1 MRNENSKCV
10 YKGEV
15 YRDTVRL
22 TAAALEGGIL
32 RDAEEVSSFIDST
45 FKQLCETR
53 GEAVPY
59 DEFEK
64 YD

>member
-1 MRNENSKCV
+1 MVNKNSV

-15 YRDTVRL
+15 YRDTVAL
-22 TAAALEGGIL
+22 TKAALEGGIL
-32 RDAEEVSSFIDST
+32 RNADEVKTFIAET
-45 FKQLCETR
+45 FDQLCDTR

-59 DEFEK
+59 DENEK

>member
-1 MRNENSKCV
+1 MSEIDKSV

-15 YRDTVRL
+15 YRDTVKL

-32 RDAEEVSSFIDST
+32 RSADEVSSFIADT

-59 DEFEK
+59 DEYEK
-64 YD
+64 YN